1 MKKTIN
7 INLFYA
13 NGDKEATK
21 KYNKLVEAVKTVL
34 NSEEYNHD
42 YLGMAIETDLDITED
57 KR

>member
-13 NGDKEATK
+13 SDKEAVK
-21 KYNKLVEAVKTVL
+21 KYNKLVEAVKAVL
-34 NSEEYNHD
+34 KSEEYNKD
-42 YLGMAIETDLDITED
+42 YLGMAIETDLDITEE